1 MARGNTRA
9 LSEKLDAPREKMI
22 KAAAKSATAM
32 RFFANDGGDDTP
44 LFPAARLLG
53 NLMNGGSFADSG
65 NTFGSVKD
73 FLDNLPQNQKEVGAG
88 LATDLVELAYLK
100 GVKGIRMGEAKQY
113 GAEDVRQVEAR
124 MDAQIAEVMSSI
136 RDGVASMPR
145 VDVAEITRLVDA
157 SVKDAGDQQNKIR
170 GDTIRPLDSRGFK
183 KMFNDIYE
191 ELNG

>member
-1 MARGNTRA
+1 MARGSSRA

-22 KAAAKSATAM
+22 KAAVKTAPPM

-53 NLMNGGSFADSG
+53 NLMDGGSFADSG
-65 NTFGSVKD
+65 NTFGSVKA
-73 FLDNLPQNQKEVGAG
+73 FIQNLGAPQKEVAAG

-100 GVKGIRMGEAKQY
+100 GVKEVRMAEAKQY

-124 MDAQIAEVMSSI
+124 LDAQIAEVASSI

-170 GDTIRPLDSRGFK
+170 GDTIRPLDSKGFK

>member
-1 MARGNTRA
+1 

-22 KAAAKSATAM
+22 KAAVKSAPGMA
-32 RFFANDGGDDTP
+32 FFASDGGDDTP
-44 LFPAARLLG
+44 LFPADRLLG
-53 NLMNGGSFADSG
+53 NLMSGGNSSTG
-65 NTFGSVKD
+65 NAFGGVKE
-73 FLDNLPQNQKEVGAG
+73 FIQNLGAPQKEVAAG

-100 GVKGIRMGEAKQY
+100 GVKEVRVAEAKQY

-124 MDAQIAEVMSSI
+124 LDAQIAEVASSI

-157 SVKDAGDQQNKIR
+157 SVKDASDPQNNIR
-170 GDTIRPLDSRGFK
+170 GATIKPLDSKGFK